1 MPIFSISSKSSSF
14 DKPHTR
20 CGWLVL
26 AAQVIGTGPKF
37 NIEVRTRCVF
47 FLAISHFVSY
57 FCNPN
62 YIPMESLPALFSDLA
77 LILVT
82 AGITTVIFKWLKQP
96 VVLGYIIAGF
106 LIGPNF
112 EWFPVI
118 NDHTSVETW
127 SEIGMVFMLFGIGLE
142 FSFKKLKKVG
152 GTVGVTALTELVT
165 MCLVGFM
172 LGKML
177 GWSQMDSIFLGAM
190 LSISSTT
197 IIAKAFDDM
206 KLHREKFSGNVIG
219 ELVVE
224 DLEAVLLMVILST
237 LAVSKSFDGMQL
249 VSSMLKLGFFLLIW
263 FLGGIFIVPTVLRWA
278 RKFMTEETLTV
289 FSVGLCFMMVVLA
302 NLAGF
307 SSALGAFIMG
317 SILAETLEAEM
328 IHKVTTPIKNLFGAV
343 FFVSVGMMVDP
354 QILVD
359 YWWQILVV
367 TIVLLIFKPLSNVA
381 GRLIAGLGLK
391 QSIQGGFCFCQ
402 IGEFSFIIATLGLS
416 YGVIDEFLYP
426 IIVSVSIITT
436 FITPYAIKAA
446 VPTYNWV
453 STHLSENWLNHFEN
467 SDRGI
472 KVKSGEKVSMAS
484 FIGRQLK
491 HIIIYV
497 SIVIALLFVCFWIGS
512 SVTAH
517 VPSLWGDAISVAITM
532 ALVSPFLWAIGFR
545 HTLVSTTHKLMED
558 SVFNKT
564 LILTIFVL
572 RFIIVWL
579 VAASV
584 LRHFFDAEFWSHLG
598 VGSPYY
604 RWINVGMALG
614 YTFLLRVMSPAMK
627 FYKRIEDNF
636 LDNLNKRQS
645 SQVFAI
651 PEILQENCHLQKMTL
666 SPDSPYSGKLIKE
679 TDFRDNYNVSVV
691 SVERGKQLVELPKS
705 DFQLFPF
712 DKITFV
718 GHEDHLRLLVPKVE
732 LFDDQLIQ
740 EHEESEVDLYK
751 VEVRPVSPYV
761 GVTLMDSGLA
771 EDFNA
776 MIIAIERDGHFI
788 LNPSARISFQPA
800 DLVWFVAQKDKAE
813 ILMNYNPDAVPNM
826 N

>member
-1 MPIFSISSKSSSF
+1 
-14 DKPHTR
+14 
-20 CGWLVL
+20 
-26 AAQVIGTGPKF
+26 
-37 NIEVRTRCVF
+37 
-47 FLAISHFVSY
+47 
-57 FCNPN
+57 
-62 YIPMESLPALFSDLA
+62 MESLPALFSDLA

-112 EWFPVI
+112 DWFPVV

-152 GTVGVTALTELVT
+152 GAVGVTALTELVT
-165 MCLVGFM
+165 MCVVGFM
-172 LGKML
+172 LGKAM

-249 VSSMLKLGFFLLIW
+249 VTSMLKLGFFLLVW
-263 FLGGIFIVPTVLRWA
+263 FVGGIFIVPTVLRWS

-317 SILAETLEAEM
+317 SILAETLEAEA
-328 IHKVTTPIKNLFGAV
+328 IHKVITPIKNLFGAI
-343 FFVSVGMMVDP
+343 FFVSVGMMVNP
-354 QILVD
+354 QILVN

-367 TIVLLIFKPLSNVA
+367 TIILLIFKPLSNVV
-381 GRLIAGLGLK
+381 GRLLAGLGLK
-391 QSIQGGFCFCQ
+391 QSMQGGFCFCQ
-402 IGEFSFIIATLGLS
+402 IGEFSFIIAGLGLN
-416 YGVIDEFLYP
+416 YGVIDDFLYP

-436 FITPYAIKAA
+436 FLTPYSIKAA
-446 VPTYNWV
+446 VPAYEWV
-453 STHLSENWLNHFEN
+453 VKHFPESWINRLEN
-467 SDRGI
+467 SDSGI
-472 KVKSGEKVSMAS
+472 KVRSGEKVNMAS
-484 FIGRQLK
+484 FVARQFKNMVIYLA
-491 HIIIYV
+491 IIIAVVLIGFFIGAFIMKYV
-497 SIVIALLFVCFWIGS
+497 
-512 SVTAH
+512 
-517 VPSLWGDAISVAITM
+517 PRPWGPAISTAVVLV
-532 ALVSPFLWAIGFR
+532 LVSPFLWAMGFK
-545 HTLVSTTHKLMED
+545 HTLMNTTHKLMEANK
-558 SVFNKT
+558 FNKT
-564 LILTIFVL
+564 IVRLVFAL
-572 RFIIVWL
+572 RFVVVAVMAYSIIQ
-579 VAASV
+579 
-584 LRHFFDAEFWSHLG
+584 HFLNGLFWEKLNISAPLYH
-598 VGSPYY
+598 
-604 RWINVGMALG
+604 WINIGFALI
-614 YTFLLRVMSPAMK
+614 YTVLLRVLSPAMK
-627 FYKRIEDNF
+627 FYKRIEERF
-636 LDNLNKRQS
+636 MDNLNKRQS
-645 SQVFAI
+645 TQVFTI

-666 SPDSPYSGKLIKE
+666 SPDSPYAGQLIKE

-691 SVERGKQLVELPKS
+691 SVERGKQMFELPKS

-718 GHEDHLRLLVPKVE
+718 GHEDHLRLMLPRVE

-751 VEVRPVSPYV
+751 VEVRRNSPFV
-761 GVTLMDSGLA
+761 GVALMDSGLA
-771 EDFNA
+771 EKFEA

-788 LNPSARISFQPA
+788 LNPSARIAFQPA
-800 DLVWFVAQKDKAE
+800 DLVWFVAQKEKAK
-813 ILMNYNPDAVPNM
+813 ILMSYNPDVIPDLNM

>member
-1 MPIFSISSKSSSF
+1 
-14 DKPHTR
+14 
-20 CGWLVL
+20 
-26 AAQVIGTGPKF
+26 
-37 NIEVRTRCVF
+37 
-47 FLAISHFVSY
+47 
-57 FCNPN
+57 
-62 YIPMESLPALFSDLA
+62 MESLPALFSDLA

-118 NDHTSVETW
+118 SDHTSVETW

-165 MCLVGFM
+165 MCVVGFL
-172 LGKML
+172 LGKTL

-237 LAVSKSFDGMQL
+237 LAVSKTFDGMQL
-249 VSSMLKLGFFLLIW
+249 VYSMLKLGFFLLVW
-263 FLGGIFIVPTVLRWA
+263 FLGGIFLVPTVLKWS

-354 QILVD
+354 QILVN

-367 TIVLLIFKPLSNVA
+367 TLVLLLFKPLSNVI

-391 QSIQGGFCFCQ
+391 QAMQGGFCFCQ

-416 YGVIDEFLYP
+416 YGVLDEFLYP

-436 FITPYAIKAA
+436 FITPYSIKAA
-446 VPTYNWV
+446 VPAYKWV
-453 STHLSENWLNHFEN
+453 TEHFPEKLLNRLEN
-467 SDRGI
+467 SDSGL
-472 KVKSGEKVSMAS
+472 KVKSGKKVNMAS
-484 FIGRQLK
+484 FLARQFKNMVIYLA
-491 HIIIYV
+491 IIIA
-497 SIVIALLFVCFWIGS
+497 VILICFFIGS
-512 SVTAH
+512 FIMKYVPRPWSSAIATA
-517 VPSLWGDAISVAITM
+517 VSLI
-532 ALVSPFLWAIGFR
+532 LVSPFLWAMGFK
-545 HTLVSTTHKLMED
+545 HTFVDTTHKLMED
-558 SVFNKT
+558 NKFNKT
-564 LILTIFVL
+564 LIRMVFVL
-572 RFIIVWL
+572 RFVV
-579 VAASV
+579 VAIFAYSV
-584 LRHFFDAEFWSHLG
+584 IQHFLNNLFWERLNIGAPWYH
-598 VGSPYY
+598 
-604 RWINVGMALG
+604 WINVGFALI
-614 YTFLLRVMSPAMK
+614 YTILLRVLSPAMR
-627 FYKRIEDNF
+627 FYKHIEENF
-636 LDNLNKRQS
+636 MDNLNKRQQV
-645 SQVFAI
+645 QVFEI

-666 SPDSPYSGKLIKE
+666 SPDSAYSGQIIKD

-691 SVERGKQLVELPKS
+691 SVERGKQLFELPKS
-705 DFQLFPF
+705 DFQLYPF

-718 GHEDHLRLLVPKVE
+718 GHEDHLRLLLPLVE
-732 LFDDQLIQ
+732 AFDEQLIQ

-751 VEVRPVSPYV
+751 VEVRPNSPFI
-761 GVTLMDSGLA
+761 GVALMDSGLA
-771 EDFNA
+771 ENFDA

-788 LNPSARISFQPA
+788 LNPSARITFQA
-800 DLVWFVAQKDKAE
+800 TDLVWFVAQQDKAE
-813 ILMNYNPDAVPNM
+813 ILMHYNPDTIPN
-826 N
+826 

>member
-1 MPIFSISSKSSSF
+1 
-14 DKPHTR
+14 
-20 CGWLVL
+20 
-26 AAQVIGTGPKF
+26 
-37 NIEVRTRCVF
+37 
-47 FLAISHFVSY
+47 
-57 FCNPN
+57 
-62 YIPMESLPALFSDLA
+62 MESLPALFSDLA

-112 EWFPVI
+112 EWFPVV

-152 GTVGVTALTELVT
+152 GTVGITALTELVT
-165 MCLVGFM
+165 MCVVGFS
-172 LGKML
+172 LGKLL

-237 LAVSKSFDGMQL
+237 LAVSKTFDGMQL
-249 VSSMLKLGFFLLIW
+249 VTSMLKLGFFLLIW
-263 FLGGIFIVPTVLRWA
+263 FIGGIFLVPTVLRWA

-289 FSVGLCFMMVVLA
+289 FSVGLCFLMVVLA

-354 QILVD
+354 QILVN

-367 TIVLLIFKPLSNVA
+367 TLVLVIFKPLSNVG
-381 GRLIAGLGLK
+381 GRLLAGLGLK

-402 IGEFSFIIATLGLS
+402 IGEFSFIIASLGLS

-436 FITPYAIKAA
+436 FLTPYFIKAA
-446 VPTYNWV
+446 NPTYRWV
-453 STHLSENWLNHFEN
+453 STHVSDKWLNHLEN
-467 SDRGI
+467 SERGI
-472 KVKSGEKVSMAS
+472 KVKSGKKVSMAS
-484 FIGRQLK
+484 FIARQFK
-491 HIIIYV
+491 YIVIYV
-497 SIVIALLFVCFWIGS
+497 AIVIALIFICFWVGS
-512 SVTAH
+512 LIMIY
-517 VPSLWGDAISVAITM
+517 VPGLWGNAIAVAIT
-532 ALVSPFLWAIGFR
+532 LVLLSPFLWAIGFR
-545 HTLVSTTHKLMED
+545 HTLIGTTHKLMEQ
-558 SVFNKT
+558 SRFNKT
-564 LILTIFVL
+564 TILLIFIL
-572 RFIIVWL
+572 RFFIVW
-579 VAASV
+579 VVSTSV
-584 LRHFFDAEFWSHLG
+584 LRHFFNEAFWLHLG
-598 VGSPYY
+598 IGAPYF
-604 RWINVGMALG
+604 RLLNIAMALG
-614 YTFLLRVMSPAMK
+614 YTIMLRALSPAMK
-627 FYKRIEDNF
+627 FYKHIENNF
-636 LDNLNKRQS
+636 QENLNKRQKV
-645 SQVFAI
+645 QVFEI

-666 SPDSPYSGKLIKE
+666 SPDSPYSGQLIKE

-691 SVERGKQLVELPKS
+691 SVERGKELFELPKS

-718 GHEDHLRLLVPKVE
+718 GHEDHLRLLLPRVE
-732 LFDDQLIQ
+732 LFDEQLIQ

-751 VEVRPVSPYV
+751 VEVEPDSPIIGVS
-761 GVTLMDSGLA
+761 LMDSGLA
-771 EDFNA
+771 DKYDA
-776 MIIAIERDGHFI
+776 MVIAIEREGHFI
-788 LNPSARISFQPA
+788 LNPSARITFQPA

-813 ILMNYNPDAVPNM
+813 FLMKVKAADLKTEFQTE
-826 N
+826 

>member
-1 MPIFSISSKSSSF
+1 
-14 DKPHTR
+14 
-20 CGWLVL
+20 
-26 AAQVIGTGPKF
+26 
-37 NIEVRTRCVF
+37 
-47 FLAISHFVSY
+47 
-57 FCNPN
+57 
-62 YIPMESLPALFSDLA
+62 MESLPALFSDLA

-112 EWFPVI
+112 EWFPVV

-152 GTVGVTALTELVT
+152 GTVGITALTELVT
-165 MCLVGFM
+165 MCVVGFS
-172 LGKML
+172 LGKLL

-237 LAVSKSFDGMQL
+237 LAVSKTFDGMQL
-249 VSSMLKLGFFLLIW
+249 VTSMLKLGFFLLIW
-263 FLGGIFIVPTVLRWA
+263 FIGGIFLVPTVLRWA

-354 QILVD
+354 QILVH

-367 TIVLLIFKPLSNVA
+367 TLVLILFKPLSNVG
-381 GRLIAGLGLK
+381 GRLLAGLGLK

-402 IGEFSFIIATLGLS
+402 IGEFSFIIASLGLS

-436 FITPYAIKAA
+436 FLTPYFIKAA
-446 VPTYNWV
+446 NPTYRWV
-453 STHLSENWLNHFEN
+453 STHVSDKWLNHLEN

-472 KVKSGEKVSMAS
+472 KVKSGKKVSMAS
-484 FIGRQLK
+484 FIGRQFK
-491 HIIIYV
+491 YIVIYIA
-497 SIVIALLFVCFWIGS
+497 IVIALIFICFWVGS
-512 SVTAH
+512 LVMIY
-517 VPSLWGDAISVAITM
+517 VPGLWGNAIAAAITL
-532 ALVSPFLWAIGFR
+532 ALLSPFLWAIGFR
-545 HTLVSTTHKLMED
+545 HTLVGTTHKLMEQ
-558 SVFNKT
+558 SRFNKT
-564 LILTIFVL
+564 AILLIFIL
-572 RFIIVWL
+572 RFFIVW
-579 VAASV
+579 VVSTSV
-584 LRHFFDAEFWSHLG
+584 LRHFFNEAFWLHLG
-598 VGSPYY
+598 IGAPYF
-604 RWINVGMALG
+604 RLLNIAMALG
-614 YTFLLRVMSPAMK
+614 FTIMLRVLSPAMK
-627 FYKRIEDNF
+627 FYKRIENNF
-636 LDNLNKRQS
+636 LDNLNKRQQV
-645 SQVFAI
+645 QVFEI

-666 SPDSPYSGKLIKE
+666 SPDSPYAGRLIKE

-691 SVERGKQLVELPKS
+691 SVERGKQLFELPKS

-718 GHEDHLRLLVPKVE
+718 GHEDHLRLLLPRVE
-732 LFDDQLIQ
+732 LFDERLIQ

-751 VEVRPVSPYV
+751 VEVEPDSPIIGVS
-761 GVTLMDSGLA
+761 LMDSGLS
-771 EDFNA
+771 DKYDA
-776 MIIAIERDGHFI
+776 MVIAIEREGHFI
-788 LNPSARISFQPA
+788 LNPSARITFQPA
-800 DLVWFVAQKDKAE
+800 DLVWFVAQKEKAE
-813 ILMNYNPDAVPNM
+813 FLMKVKAADLKTEFQTE
-826 N
+826 

>member
-1 MPIFSISSKSSSF
+1 
-14 DKPHTR
+14 
-20 CGWLVL
+20 
-26 AAQVIGTGPKF
+26 
-37 NIEVRTRCVF
+37 
-47 FLAISHFVSY
+47 
-57 FCNPN
+57 
-62 YIPMESLPALFSDLA
+62 MENLPALFFDLA

-82 AGITTVIFKWLKQP
+82 AGLTTVIFKWLKQP

-165 MCLVGFM
+165 MCIVGYL
-172 LGKML
+172 LGKVL
-177 GWSQMDSIFLGAM
+177 GWSQMDCIFLGAM

-206 KLHREKFSGNVIG
+206 KLNREKFSGNVIG

-237 LAVSKSFDGMQL
+237 LAVSKTFDGMQL
-249 VSSMLKLGFFLLIW
+249 MYSMLKLFFFLVVW
-263 FLGGIFIVPTVLRWA
+263 FLGGIFIVPTILRWS

-289 FSVGLCFMMVVLA
+289 FSVGLCFLMVVLA

-317 SILAETLEAEM
+317 SILAETLEAEA

-354 QILVD
+354 QILVS

-367 TIVLLIFKPLSNVA
+367 TLVLLIFKPLSNVI
-381 GRLIAGLGLK
+381 GRLIAGVGLK
-391 QSIQGGFCFCQ
+391 QAMQGGFCFCQ

-416 YGVIDEFLYP
+416 FGVIDDFLYP

-446 VPTYNWV
+446 VPSYNWV
-453 STHLSENWLNHFEN
+453 TSHFPESWLNRLEN
-467 SDRGI
+467 NDSGI
-472 KVKSGEKVSMAS
+472 KVKSGEKVSMGNFIARQFKNIVIYMAIIIAVILICFFLSS
-484 FIGRQLK
+484 FIIK
-491 HIIIYV
+491 Y
-497 SIVIALLFVCFWIGS
+497 
-512 SVTAH
+512 
-517 VPSLWGDAISVAITM
+517 VPSPWNAAIATAFTLVLVA
-532 ALVSPFLWAIGFR
+532 PFLWAMGFK
-545 HTLVSTTHKLMED
+545 HTLVNTTHKLME
-558 SVFNKT
+558 VNKFNKT
-564 LILTIFVL
+564 IIRSIFVL
-572 RFIIVWL
+572 RFVIVAIL
-579 VAASV
+579 AYSI
-584 LRHFFDAEFWSHLG
+584 LQHFFNNLFWAKLGIGTPWYHL
-598 VGSPYY
+598 
-604 RWINVGMALG
+604 INIGFALI
-614 YTFLLRVMSPAMK
+614 YTILLKALSPAMK
-627 FYKRIEDNF
+627 FYKRIEERF
-636 LDNLNKRQS
+636 MDNLNKRQS
-645 SQVFAI
+645 VQVFTI

-691 SVERGKQLVELPKS
+691 SVERGKLLVELPRS

-718 GHEDHLRLLVPKVE
+718 GHEDHLRLLLPRIEV
-732 LFDDQLIQ
+732 FDDQLIQ

-751 VEVRPVSPYV
+751 VEVRPNSPYV
-761 GVTLMDSGLA
+761 GVALMDSGLA
-771 EDFNA
+771 ENFEA

-788 LNPSARISFQPA
+788 LNPSARITFQPA
-800 DLVWFVAQKDKAE
+800 DLVWFVAQSERAKV
-813 ILMNYNPDAVPNM
+813 LMNYNPDAIPSASENAIV
-826 N
+826 

>member
-1 MPIFSISSKSSSF
+1 
-14 DKPHTR
+14 
-20 CGWLVL
+20 
-26 AAQVIGTGPKF
+26 
-37 NIEVRTRCVF
+37 
-47 FLAISHFVSY
+47 
-57 FCNPN
+57 
-62 YIPMESLPALFSDLA
+62 MESLPALFSDLA

-82 AGITTVIFKWLKQP
+82 AGLTTVIFKWLKQP

-118 NDHTSVETW
+118 SDHTSVETW

-152 GTVGVTALTELVT
+152 GTVGITALTELVT
-165 MCLVGFM
+165 MCVVGFM

-224 DLEAVLLMVILST
+224 DLEAVLLMVVLST
-237 LAVSKSFDGMQL
+237 LAVSKSFNGMQL
-249 VSSMLKLGFFLLIW
+249 VSSMLKLGFFLLVW

-278 RKFMTEETLTV
+278 RKFMSEETLTV

-343 FFVSVGMMVDP
+343 FFVSVGMLVDP
-354 QILVD
+354 KILVE
-359 YWWQILVV
+359 YWWQILVI
-367 TIVLLIFKPLSNVA
+367 TGVLLLFKPLSNVA

-391 QSIQGGFCFCQ
+391 QSIQGGFCFSQ
-402 IGEFSFIIATLGLS
+402 IGEFSFIIASLGLS

-436 FITPYAIKAA
+436 FLTPYAIKAA

-453 STHLSENWLNHFEN
+453 SGHMSQQWLNHFEN
-467 SDRGI
+467 RDTGI

-484 FIGRQLK
+484 FIGRQFK
-491 HIIIYV
+491 HIVIYIA
-497 SIVIALLFVCFWIGS
+497 IVVALLFICFWIGS
-512 SVTAH
+512 FIIEY
-517 VPSLWGDAISVAITM
+517 VPNVWGNAISVAITM
-532 ALVSPFLWAIGFR
+532 VLVSPFLWAIGFR
-545 HTLVSTTHKLMED
+545 HTLVNTTHKLMEH
-558 SVFNKT
+558 SRFNKT
-564 LILTIFVL
+564 LILSIFIL
-572 RFIIVWL
+572 RFIIVWA
-579 VAASV
+579 VATSV
-584 LRHFFDAEFWSHLG
+584 LRHFFNEAFWLRLG
-598 VGSPYY
+598 VGVHLG
-604 RWINVGMALG
+604 RWINVAMALG
-614 YTFLLRVMSPAMK
+614 YTLLLRVVSPAMK
-627 FYKRIEDNF
+627 FYKRIEDSF

-666 SPDSPYSGKLIKE
+666 SPDSPYSGKLIRD

-705 DFQLFPF
+705 DFQLFPY
-712 DKITFV
+712 DKVTFV
-718 GHEDHLRLLVPKVE
+718 GHEDHLRLLLPRVE
-732 LFDDQLIQ
+732 LFDEQLIQ

-751 VEVRPVSPYV
+751 VEVRPISPYV
-761 GVTLMDSGLA
+761 GVALMDSGLA
-771 EDFNA
+771 ENFDA
-776 MIIAIERDGHFI
+776 MIIAIERDGQFI
-788 LNPSARISFQPA
+788 LNPSARITFQPA
-800 DLVWFVAQKDKAE
+800 DLVWFVAQKEKAE
-813 ILMNYNPDAVPNM
+813 ILMNYNPETIQNA
-826 N
+826 

>member
-1 MPIFSISSKSSSF
+1 
-14 DKPHTR
+14 
-20 CGWLVL
+20 
-26 AAQVIGTGPKF
+26 
-37 NIEVRTRCVF
+37 
-47 FLAISHFVSY
+47 
-57 FCNPN
+57 
-62 YIPMESLPALFSDLA
+62 MENLPALFFDLA

-82 AGITTVIFKWLKQP
+82 AGLTTVIFKWLKQP
-96 VVLGYIIAGF
+96 VVLGYISAGF

-165 MCLVGFM
+165 MCIVGYL
-172 LGKML
+172 LGKVL
-177 GWSQMDSIFLGAM
+177 GWSQMDCIFLGAM

-206 KLHREKFSGNVIG
+206 KLNREKFSGNVIG

-237 LAVSKSFDGMQL
+237 LAVSKTFDGMQL
-249 VSSMLKLGFFLLIW
+249 MYSMLKLFFFLVVW
-263 FLGGIFIVPTVLRWA
+263 FLGGIFIVPTILRWS

-289 FSVGLCFMMVVLA
+289 FSVGLCFLMVVLA

-317 SILAETLEAEM
+317 SILAETLEAEA

-354 QILVD
+354 QILVS

-367 TIVLLIFKPLSNVA
+367 TLVLLIFKPLSNVI
-381 GRLIAGLGLK
+381 GRLIAGVGLK
-391 QSIQGGFCFCQ
+391 QAMQGGFCFCQ

-416 YGVIDEFLYP
+416 FGVIDEFLYP

-446 VPTYNWV
+446 VPSYNWV
-453 STHLSENWLNHFEN
+453 TSHFPESWLNRLEN
-467 SDRGI
+467 NDSGI
-472 KVKSGEKVSMAS
+472 KVKSGEKVSMGNFIARQFKNIVIYMAIIIAVILICFFLSS
-484 FIGRQLK
+484 FIIK
-491 HIIIYV
+491 Y
-497 SIVIALLFVCFWIGS
+497 
-512 SVTAH
+512 
-517 VPSLWGDAISVAITM
+517 VPSPWNAAIATAFTLVLVA
-532 ALVSPFLWAIGFR
+532 PFLWAMGFK
-545 HTLVSTTHKLMED
+545 HTLVNTTHKLME
-558 SVFNKT
+558 VNKFNKT
-564 LILTIFVL
+564 IIRTIFVL
-572 RFIIVWL
+572 RFIIVAIL
-579 VAASV
+579 AYSI
-584 LRHFFDAEFWSHLG
+584 LQHFFNNLFWAKLGIGTPWYHL
-598 VGSPYY
+598 
-604 RWINVGMALG
+604 INIGFALI
-614 YTFLLRVMSPAMK
+614 YTVLLKALSPAMK
-627 FYKRIEDNF
+627 FYKRIEERF
-636 LDNLNKRQS
+636 MDNLNKRQS
-645 SQVFAI
+645 VQVFTI

-691 SVERGKQLVELPKS
+691 SVERGKLLVELPRS

-718 GHEDHLRLLVPKVE
+718 GHEDHLRLLLPRIEV
-732 LFDDQLIQ
+732 FDDQLIQ

-751 VEVRPVSPYV
+751 VEVRPNSPYV
-761 GVTLMDSGLA
+761 GVALMDSGLA
-771 EDFNA
+771 ENFEA

-788 LNPSARISFQPA
+788 LNPSARITFQPA
-800 DLVWFVAQKDKAE
+800 DLVWFLVQSERAKV
-813 ILMNYNPDAVPNM
+813 LMNYNPDAIPSASENATV
-826 N
+826 

>member
-1 MPIFSISSKSSSF
+1 
-14 DKPHTR
+14 
-20 CGWLVL
+20 
-26 AAQVIGTGPKF
+26 
-37 NIEVRTRCVF
+37 
-47 FLAISHFVSY
+47 
-57 FCNPN
+57 
-62 YIPMESLPALFSDLA
+62 MESLPALFSDLA

-152 GTVGVTALTELVT
+152 GTVGITAMTELVT
-165 MCLVGFM
+165 MCLVGFL
-172 LGKML
+172 LGKLL
-177 GWSQMDSIFLGAM
+177 GWSQMDCIFLGAM

-237 LAVSKSFDGMQL
+237 LAVSKTFDGMQL
-249 VSSMLKLGFFLLIW
+249 VTSMLKLGFFLLIW
-263 FLGGIFIVPTVLRWA
+263 FIGGIFIVPTILRWS
-278 RKFMTEETLTV
+278 RKFMSEETLTV

-302 NLAGF
+302 NIAGF

-328 IHKVTTPIKNLFGAV
+328 IHKLTTPIKNLFGAI

-354 QILVD
+354 QILVN

-367 TIVLLIFKPLSNVA
+367 TVVLLLFKPLSNVI
-381 GRLIAGLGLK
+381 GRLLAGLGLK
-391 QSIQGGFCFCQ
+391 QAIQGGFCFCQ

-416 YGVIDEFLYP
+416 YGVIDDFLYP

-446 VPTYNWV
+446 APTYNWV
-453 STHLSENWLNHFEN
+453 HKHLPERWLSHLENT
-467 SDRGI
+467 DRGI

-484 FIGRQLK
+484 FVGRQVK
-491 HIIIYV
+491 HIIINIA
-497 SIVIALLFVCFWIGS
+497 IVIAVLFLCFWVS
-512 SVTAH
+512 SEVIMDYVH
-517 VPSLWGDAISVAITM
+517 GIWGVVISAAITLV
-532 ALVSPFLWAIGFR
+532 LVSPFLWAIGFR
-545 HTLVSTTHKLMED
+545 HTLVKTTHKLMEH
-558 SVFNKT
+558 SRFNKT
-564 LILTIFVL
+564 VILVIFIL
-572 RFIIVWL
+572 RFIIVWV
-579 VAASV
+579 VAIAIM
-584 LRHFFDAEFWSHLG
+584 RHFFNGAFWSRLG
-598 VGSPYY
+598 ISAPYY
-604 RWINVGMALG
+604 RLINIAMALV
-614 YTFLLRVMSPAMK
+614 YTIMLRVLSPAMK

-636 LDNLNKRQS
+636 QGNLNKRQS
-645 SQVFAI
+645 TQVFTV

-666 SPDSPYSGKLIKE
+666 SPDSTYAGKLIKE

-691 SVERGKQLVELPKS
+691 SVERGKQLFELPKS
-705 DFQLFPF
+705 DFQLFPY

-718 GHEDHLRLLVPKVE
+718 GHEDHLRLLVSKVE
-732 LFDDQLIQ
+732 AFDDALIQ
-740 EHEESEVDLYK
+740 EHEESEVDLYN
-751 VEVRPVSPYV
+751 VRVRPNSPYV
-761 GVTLMDSGLA
+761 GVALKDSGLA
-771 EDFNA
+771 ENFEA

-788 LNPSARISFQPA
+788 LNPSARITFQPA
-800 DLVWFVAQKDKAE
+800 DLVWFVAQKERAE
-813 ILMNYNPDAVPNM
+813 VLMDYNPEEISNS
-826 N
+826 

>member
-1 MPIFSISSKSSSF
+1 
-14 DKPHTR
+14 
-20 CGWLVL
+20 
-26 AAQVIGTGPKF
+26 
-37 NIEVRTRCVF
+37 
-47 FLAISHFVSY
+47 
-57 FCNPN
+57 
-62 YIPMESLPALFSDLA
+62 MESLPALFSDLA

-152 GTVGVTALTELVT
+152 GTVGITAITELVT
-165 MCLVGFM
+165 MCVVGFL
-172 LGKML
+172 LGKLL
-177 GWSQMDSIFLGAM
+177 GWSQMDCIFLGAM

-237 LAVSKSFDGMQL
+237 LAVSKTFDGMQL
-249 VSSMLKLGFFLLIW
+249 VTSMLKLGFFLLIW
-263 FLGGIFIVPTVLRWA
+263 FIGGIFIVPTVLRWS
-278 RKFMTEETLTV
+278 RKFMSEETLTV
-289 FSVGLCFMMVVLA
+289 FAVGLCFMMVVLA
-302 NLAGF
+302 NVAGF

-328 IHKVTTPIKNLFGAV
+328 IHKLTTPIKNLFGAI
-343 FFVSVGMMVDP
+343 FFVSVGMLVDP
-354 QILVD
+354 KILVD

-367 TIVLLIFKPLSNVA
+367 TLVLLLFKPLSNVI
-381 GRLIAGLGLK
+381 GRLLAGLGLK

-402 IGEFSFIIATLGLS
+402 IGEFSFIIASLGLS

-436 FITPYAIKAA
+436 FITPYAIKASL
-446 VPTYNWV
+446 PTYRW
-453 STHLSENWLNHFEN
+453 LSGHFPEKWLNHLESN
-467 SDRGI
+467 DRGI
-472 KVKSGEKVSMAS
+472 KVKSGKKVNMAS
-484 FIGRQLK
+484 FMGRQIK
-491 HIIIYV
+491 HIIINV
-497 SIVIALLFVCFWIGS
+497 AIVIAVLFICFWIGS
-512 SVTAH
+512 EVMKYVH
-517 VPSLWGDAISVAITM
+517 GIWGIAISAAITLV
-532 ALVSPFLWAIGFR
+532 LVSPFLWAIGFR
-545 HTLVSTTHKLMED
+545 HTLVKTTHKLMEN
-558 SVFNKT
+558 SRFNKT
-564 LILTIFVL
+564 LILSIFIL
-572 RFIIVWL
+572 RFVIVWV
-579 VAASV
+579 VAAGV
-584 LRHFFDAEFWSHLG
+584 MRHFFNAAFWSHLG
-598 VGSPYY
+598 IGSPYF
-604 RWINVGMALG
+604 RFINVAMALV

-636 LDNLNKRQS
+636 QGNLNKRQS
-645 SQVFAI
+645 TQVFSI

-666 SPDSPYSGKLIKE
+666 SPDSEYSGKLIKE

-691 SVERGKQLVELPKS
+691 SVERGKQLYELPKS
-705 DFQLFPF
+705 DFQLYPF

-718 GHEDHLRLLVPKVE
+718 GHEDHLRLLVGKVE
-732 LFDDQLIQ
+732 AFDDTLIQ
-740 EHEESEVDLYK
+740 EHEESEVDLYN
-751 VEVRPVSPYV
+751 VQVRPNSPYI
-761 GVTLMDSGLA
+761 GIALKDSGLA
-771 EDFNA
+771 ENFDA

-788 LNPSARISFQPA
+788 LNPSARLSFQA
-800 DLVWFVAQKDKAE
+800 DDLVWFVAQKDKAE
-813 ILMNYNPDAVPNM
+813 TLMNYNPEEISN
-826 N
+826 

>member
-1 MPIFSISSKSSSF
+1 
-14 DKPHTR
+14 
-20 CGWLVL
+20 
-26 AAQVIGTGPKF
+26 
-37 NIEVRTRCVF
+37 
-47 FLAISHFVSY
+47 
-57 FCNPN
+57 
-62 YIPMESLPALFSDLA
+62 MESLPALFSDLA

-82 AGITTVIFKWLKQP
+82 AGLTTVIFKWLKQP

-106 LIGPNF
+106 IIGPNF

-118 NDHTSVETW
+118 HDHTSVETW

-152 GTVGVTALTELVT
+152 GTVGITALTELVT
-165 MCLVGFM
+165 MCVVGFL
-172 LGKML
+172 LGKAL
-177 GWSQMDSIFLGAM
+177 GWTQMDSIFLGAM

-249 VSSMLKLGFFLLIW
+249 VSSMLKLVFFLLVW
-263 FLGGIFIVPTVLRWA
+263 FLGGIFLVPTILRWS
-278 RKFMTEETLTV
+278 RKFMSEETLTV
-289 FSVGLCFMMVVLA
+289 FAVGLCFLMVVLA

-317 SILAETLEAEM
+317 SILAETLEAEA

-367 TIVLLIFKPLSNVA
+367 TLVLLIFKPLSNVI

-391 QSIQGGFCFCQ
+391 QAMQGGFCFSQ

-416 YGVIDEFLYP
+416 YGVIDDFLYP

-446 VPTYNWV
+446 VPSYNWV
-453 STHLSENWLNHFEN
+453 AKHFPERWLNRLEN
-467 SDRGI
+467 KDTGI
-472 KVKSGEKVSMAS
+472 KVKSGKKVSMAS
-484 FIGRQLK
+484 FISRQFKNIVIYLA
-491 HIIIYV
+491 IIIA
-497 SIVIALLFVCFWIGS
+497 VILICFFLCSFVMKY
-512 SVTAH
+512 
-517 VPSLWGDAISVAITM
+517 VPSPWNAAISTAFTLVLVA
-532 ALVSPFLWAIGFR
+532 PFLWAMGFK
-545 HTLVSTTHKLMED
+545 HTLVKTTRKLMD
-558 SVFNKT
+558 ANHFNKT
-564 LILTIFVL
+564 VILIIFIL
-572 RFIIVWL
+572 RFVIVAL
-579 VAASV
+579 IAYSI
-584 LRHFFDAEFWSHLG
+584 LQHFFNGVFWSKLHI
-598 VGSPYY
+598 GSPWYHL
-604 RWINVGMALG
+604 INIAFALV
-614 YTFLLRVMSPAMK
+614 YTPMLKILSPAMK
-627 FYKRIEDNF
+627 FYKRIEERF

-645 SQVFAI
+645 VQVFTI

-666 SPDSPYSGKLIKE
+666 SPDSPYAGKLIKD
-679 TDFRDNYNVSVV
+679 TDFRDNFNVSVV
-691 SVERGKQLVELPKS
+691 SVERGKQNFELPRS

-712 DKITFV
+712 DRITFV
-718 GHEDHLRLLVPKVE
+718 GHEDHLRLLLPRIEV
-732 LFDDQLIQ
+732 FDEQLIQ

-751 VEVRPVSPYV
+751 VEVEPNSPFI
-761 GVTLMDSGLA
+761 GVALMDSGLA
-771 EDFNA
+771 DVYEA
-776 MIIAIERDGHFI
+776 MVIAIERDGHFI
-788 LNPSARISFQPA
+788 LNPSARITFQPA
-800 DLVWFVAQKDKAE
+800 DLVWFVAQKERAE
-813 ILMNYNPDAVPNM
+813 VLMNMRVKP
-826 N
+826 

>member
-1 MPIFSISSKSSSF
+1 
-14 DKPHTR
+14 
-20 CGWLVL
+20 
-26 AAQVIGTGPKF
+26 
-37 NIEVRTRCVF
+37 
-47 FLAISHFVSY
+47 
-57 FCNPN
+57 
-62 YIPMESLPALFSDLA
+62 MESLPALFSDLA

-112 EWFPVI
+112 EWFPVV

-152 GTVGVTALTELVT
+152 GTVGITALTELVT
-165 MCLVGFM
+165 MCVVGFL
-172 LGKML
+172 LGKVL

-237 LAVSKSFDGMQL
+237 LAVSKTFDGMQL
-249 VSSMLKLGFFLLIW
+249 VTSMLKLGFFLLIW
-263 FLGGIFIVPTVLRWA
+263 FIGGIFLVPTVLRWA
-278 RKFMTEETLTV
+278 RKFMSEETLTV
-289 FSVGLCFMMVVLA
+289 FSVGLCFLMVVLA

-354 QILVD
+354 QILVN
-359 YWWQILVV
+359 YWWQILVI
-367 TIVLLIFKPLSNVA
+367 TLVLLVFKPLSNVI

-391 QSIQGGFCFCQ
+391 QAMQGGFCFSQ
-402 IGEFSFIIATLGLS
+402 IGEFSFIIASLGLS

-436 FITPYAIKAA
+436 FLTPYFIKAA
-446 VPTYNWV
+446 VPSYNMV
-453 STHLSENWLNHFEN
+453 SRGFPEKWLNHLEN
-467 SDRGI
+467 MDRGI
-472 KVKSGEKVSMAS
+472 KVKSGKKVSMAS
-484 FIGRQLK
+484 FIGRQFK
-491 HIIIYV
+491 YIIIYIA
-497 SIVIALLFVCFWIGS
+497 IVIAVMFICFWAGAFVMIY
-512 SVTAH
+512 
-517 VPSLWGDAISVAITM
+517 VPGLWGNAIAAALTLV
-532 ALVSPFLWAIGFR
+532 LVSPFLWAIGFR
-545 HTLVSTTHKLMED
+545 HTLVKTTRKLMEH
-558 SVFNKT
+558 SKFNKT
-564 LILTIFVL
+564 VILLIFII
-572 RFIIVWL
+572 RFIIVWV
-579 VAASV
+579 VATSV
-584 LRHFFDAEFWSHLG
+584 IRHFFNAAFWLHLG
-598 VGSPYY
+598 VNAPYF
-604 RWINVGMALG
+604 RLINIAMALG
-614 YTFLLRVMSPAMK
+614 YTIMLRVLSPAMR
-627 FYKRIEDNF
+627 FYKHIEDRF
-636 LDNLNKRQS
+636 LDNLNKRQQV
-645 SQVFAI
+645 QVFEI

-666 SPDSPYSGKLIKE
+666 SPDSPYSGKIIKE

-691 SVERGKQLVELPKS
+691 SVERGKQIFELPKS

-718 GHEDHLRLLVPKVE
+718 GHEDHLRLLLPRVE
-732 LFDDQLIQ
+732 AFDDALIH
-740 EHEESEVDLYK
+740 EHEEGEVDLYK
-751 VEVRPVSPYV
+751 VEVEDDSPMINV
-761 GVTLMDSGLA
+761 ALMDSGLA
-771 EDFNA
+771 DKYDA
-776 MIIAIERDGHFI
+776 MVIAIERDGHFI
-788 LNPSARISFQPA
+788 LNPSARITFQPA

-813 ILMNYNPDAVPNM
+813 YLMQLHAADLKSEISSN
-826 N
+826 

>member
-1 MPIFSISSKSSSF
+1 
-14 DKPHTR
+14 
-20 CGWLVL
+20 
-26 AAQVIGTGPKF
+26 
-37 NIEVRTRCVF
+37 
-47 FLAISHFVSY
+47 
-57 FCNPN
+57 
-62 YIPMESLPALFSDLA
+62 MESLPALFSDLA

-118 NDHTSVETW
+118 SDHISVETW

-165 MCLVGFM
+165 MCVVGFL

-177 GWSQMDSIFLGAM
+177 GWTQMDSIFLGAM

-237 LAVSKSFDGMQL
+237 LAVSKTFNGMQL
-249 VSSMLKLGFFLLIW
+249 VSSMLKLGFFLLVW
-263 FLGGIFIVPTVLRWA
+263 FLGGIFLVPTVLKWS
-278 RKFMTEETLTV
+278 RKFMSEETLTV

-302 NLAGF
+302 TLAGF

-367 TIVLLIFKPLSNVA
+367 TLVLLLFKPLSNVA
-381 GRLIAGLGLK
+381 GRLIAGVGLK
-391 QSIQGGFCFCQ
+391 QSMQGGFCFSQ
-402 IGEFSFIIATLGLS
+402 IGEFSFIIASLGLS

-446 VPTYNWV
+446 VPSYKWV
-453 STHLSENWLNHFEN
+453 TTHFPEGWLNRLEN
-467 SDRGI
+467 SDSGI
-472 KVKSGEKVSMAS
+472 KVKSGKKVNMGSFLARQFKNIVIYLAIIIAVILIGFFASS
-484 FIGRQLK
+484 FIMK
-491 HIIIYV
+491 YV
-497 SIVIALLFVCFWIGS
+497 PRPWSSAIGTAL
-512 SVTAH
+512 
-517 VPSLWGDAISVAITM
+517 SLV
-532 ALVSPFLWAIGFR
+532 LVSPFLWAMGFK
-545 HTLVSTTHKLMED
+545 HTLADTTHKLMEANK
-558 SVFNKT
+558 FNKS
-564 LILTIFVL
+564 LIRFVFVL
-572 RFIIVWL
+572 RFVIVA
-579 VAASV
+579 VISYSMIQ
-584 LRHFFDAEFWSHLG
+584 HFLNNLFWEKLN
-598 VGSPYY
+598 VGSPWYH
-604 RWINVGMALG
+604 WINIGFALIF
-614 YTFLLRVMSPAMK
+614 TVMLRVLSPAMK
-627 FYKRIEDNF
+627 FYKHIEERF
-636 LDNLNKRQS
+636 LDNLNKRQQM
-645 SQVFAI
+645 QVFAI

-666 SPDSPYSGKLIKE
+666 SPDSVYSGQIIKD

-691 SVERGKQLVELPKS
+691 SVERGKQVIELPKS
-705 DFQLFPF
+705 DFQLFPY

-718 GHEDHLRLLVPKVE
+718 GHEDHLRLLLPRVE
-732 LFDDQLIQ
+732 AFDDVLIQ
-740 EHEESEVDLYK
+740 EHDDGEVDLYK
-751 VEVRPVSPYV
+751 VEVEPDSPLIDV
-761 GVTLMDSGLA
+761 ALMNSGFA
-771 EDFNA
+771 DKYDA
-776 MIIAIERDGHFI
+776 MVIAIERDGHFI
-788 LNPSARISFQPA
+788 LNPSARITFQPA

-813 ILMNYNPDAVPNM
+813 YLMKLRAADLKTGIGNS
-826 N
+826 

>member
-1 MPIFSISSKSSSF
+1 
-14 DKPHTR
+14 
-20 CGWLVL
+20 
-26 AAQVIGTGPKF
+26 
-37 NIEVRTRCVF
+37 
-47 FLAISHFVSY
+47 
-57 FCNPN
+57 
-62 YIPMESLPALFSDLA
+62 MESLPALFSDLA

-82 AGITTVIFKWLKQP
+82 AGLTTVIFKWLKQP

-106 LIGPNF
+106 IIGPNF

-118 NDHTSVETW
+118 HDHTSVETW

-152 GTVGVTALTELVT
+152 GTVGITALTELVT
-165 MCLVGFM
+165 MCVVGFL
-172 LGKML
+172 LGKAL
-177 GWSQMDSIFLGAM
+177 GWTQMDSIFLGAM

-249 VSSMLKLGFFLLIW
+249 VSSMLKLVFFLLVW
-263 FLGGIFIVPTVLRWA
+263 FLGGIFLVPTILRWS
-278 RKFMTEETLTV
+278 RKFMSEETLTV
-289 FSVGLCFMMVVLA
+289 FAVGLCFLMVVLA

-317 SILAETLEAEM
+317 SILAETLEAEA

-367 TIVLLIFKPLSNVA
+367 TLVLLIFKPLSNVI

-391 QSIQGGFCFCQ
+391 QAMQGGFCFSQ

-416 YGVIDEFLYP
+416 YGVIDDFLYP

-446 VPTYNWV
+446 VPSYNWV
-453 STHLSENWLNHFEN
+453 AKHFPERWLNRLEN
-467 SDRGI
+467 KDTGI
-472 KVKSGEKVSMAS
+472 KVKSGKKVSMAS
-484 FIGRQLK
+484 FISRQFKNIVIYLA
-491 HIIIYV
+491 IIIA
-497 SIVIALLFVCFWIGS
+497 VILICFFLCSFVMKY
-512 SVTAH
+512 
-517 VPSLWGDAISVAITM
+517 VPSPWNAAISTAFTLVLVA
-532 ALVSPFLWAIGFR
+532 PFLWAMGFK
-545 HTLVSTTHKLMED
+545 HTLVKTTRKLMD
-558 SVFNKT
+558 ANHFNKT
-564 LILTIFVL
+564 VILIIFIL
-572 RFIIVWL
+572 RFVM
-579 VAASV
+579 VALIAYSI
-584 LRHFFDAEFWSHLG
+584 LQHFFNGVFWSKLHI
-598 VGSPYY
+598 GSPWYHL
-604 RWINVGMALG
+604 INIAFALV
-614 YTFLLRVMSPAMK
+614 YTLMLKILSPAMK
-627 FYKRIEDNF
+627 FYKRIEERF

-645 SQVFAI
+645 VQVFTI

-666 SPDSPYSGKLIKE
+666 SPDSPYAGKLIKD

-691 SVERGKQLVELPKS
+691 SVERGKQIFELPRS

-712 DKITFV
+712 DRITFV
-718 GHEDHLRLLVPKVE
+718 GHEDHLRLLLPRMEV
-732 LFDDQLIQ
+732 FDEQLIQ

-751 VEVRPVSPYV
+751 VEVEPNSPFI
-761 GVTLMDSGLA
+761 GVALMDSGLA
-771 EDFNA
+771 DVYEA
-776 MIIAIERDGHFI
+776 MVIAIERDGHFI
-788 LNPSARISFQPA
+788 LNPSARITFQPA
-800 DLVWFVAQKDKAE
+800 DLVWFVAQKERAE
-813 ILMNYNPDAVPNM
+813 VLMNMRVKP
-826 N
+826 

>member
-1 MPIFSISSKSSSF
+1 
-14 DKPHTR
+14 
-20 CGWLVL
+20 
-26 AAQVIGTGPKF
+26 
-37 NIEVRTRCVF
+37 
-47 FLAISHFVSY
+47 
-57 FCNPN
+57 
-62 YIPMESLPALFSDLA
+62 MESLPALFSDLA

-112 EWFPVI
+112 EWFPVVE
-118 NDHTSVETW
+118 DHTSVETW

-152 GTVGVTALTELVT
+152 GTVGITALTELVV
-165 MCLVGFM
+165 MCIVGFS
-172 LGKML
+172 LGKIL

-237 LAVSKSFDGMQL
+237 LAVSKTFDGMQL
-249 VSSMLKLGFFLLIW
+249 VTSMLKLGFFLLIW
-263 FLGGIFIVPTVLRWA
+263 FIGGIFLVPTVLRWA

-289 FSVGLCFMMVVLA
+289 FSVGLCFLMVVLA

-354 QILVD
+354 QILVN
-359 YWWQILVV
+359 YWWQILVI
-367 TIVLLIFKPLSNVA
+367 TTVLLIFKPLSNVG
-381 GRLIAGLGLK
+381 GRLLAGLGLK

-436 FITPYAIKAA
+436 FLTPYFIKAA
-446 VPTYNWV
+446 NPTYRWV
-453 STHLSENWLNHFEN
+453 STHMSEKWLNHWEN
-467 SDRGI
+467 TDRGI
-472 KVKSGEKVSMAS
+472 KVKSGKKVSMAS
-484 FIGRQLK
+484 FIARQFK
-491 HIIIYV
+491 YIVIYIA
-497 SIVIALLFVCFWIGS
+497 IVIALIFICFWVGS
-512 SVTAH
+512 LIMIY
-517 VPSLWGDAISVAITM
+517 VPSLWGNAIAAAIT
-532 ALVSPFLWAIGFR
+532 LVLISPFLWAIGFR
-545 HTLVSTTHKLMED
+545 HTLIGTTHKLMEQ
-558 SVFNKT
+558 SRFNKT
-564 LILTIFVL
+564 VILLIFVF
-572 RFIIVWL
+572 RFILVWV
-579 VAASV
+579 VATSV
-584 LRHFFDAEFWSHLG
+584 LRHFFNEAFWLHLG
-598 VGSPYY
+598 IKAPYY
-604 RWINVGMALG
+604 RLLNIAMALG
-614 YTFLLRVMSPAMK
+614 YTIMLRALSPAMK
-627 FYKRIEDNF
+627 FYKHIEDRF
-636 LDNLNKRQS
+636 LDNLNKRQKV
-645 SQVFAI
+645 QVFEI

-666 SPDSPYSGKLIKE
+666 SPDSPYSGQHIKE

-691 SVERGKQLVELPKS
+691 SVERGKELFELPKS
-705 DFQLFPF
+705 DFQLFPY

-718 GHEDHLRLLVPKVE
+718 GHEDHLRLLLPRVE
-732 LFDDQLIQ
+732 LFDEQLIQ

-751 VEVRPVSPYV
+751 VEVEPDSPIIGVS
-761 GVTLMDSGLA
+761 LMDSGLS
-771 EDFNA
+771 DKYDA
-776 MIIAIERDGHFI
+776 MVIAIEREGHFI
-788 LNPSARISFQPA
+788 LNPSARITFQPA
-800 DLVWFVAQKDKAE
+800 DLVWFVAQKEKAE
-813 ILMNYNPDAVPNM
+813 FLMNVKAADLKTELGTS
-826 N
+826 

>member
-1 MPIFSISSKSSSF
+1 
-14 DKPHTR
+14 
-20 CGWLVL
+20 
-26 AAQVIGTGPKF
+26 
-37 NIEVRTRCVF
+37 
-47 FLAISHFVSY
+47 
-57 FCNPN
+57 
-62 YIPMESLPALFSDLA
+62 MESLPALFSDLA

-152 GTVGVTALTELVT
+152 GTVGITALTELVT
-165 MCLVGFM
+165 MCVVGFL
-172 LGKML
+172 LGKLL
-177 GWSQMDSIFLGAM
+177 GWSQMDCIFLGAM

-237 LAVSKSFDGMQL
+237 LAVSKTFDGMQL
-249 VSSMLKLGFFLLIW
+249 VTSMLKLGFFLLIW
-263 FLGGIFIVPTVLRWA
+263 FIGGIFIVPTVLRWA
-278 RKFMTEETLTV
+278 RKFMSEETLTV
-289 FSVGLCFMMVVLA
+289 FSVGLCFLMVVLA

-354 QILVD
+354 QILVN

-367 TIVLLIFKPLSNVA
+367 TLVLLLFKPLSNVV

-391 QSIQGGFCFCQ
+391 QAFQGGFCFCQ

-416 YGVIDEFLYP
+416 YGVIDDFLYP

-436 FITPYAIKAA
+436 FLTPYAIKAA
-446 VPTYNWV
+446 VPTYHWV
-453 STHLSENWLNHFEN
+453 SGHMSEQWLNHFEN
-467 SDRGI
+467 TDRGI

-484 FIGRQLK
+484 FVGRQFK
-491 HIIIYV
+491 HIVIYIA
-497 SIVIALLFVCFWIGS
+497 IVIAVLFICFWIGA
-512 SVTAH
+512 VVMEY
-517 VPSLWGDAISVAITM
+517 VPGLWSNAISAAITLV
-532 ALVSPFLWAIGFR
+532 LVSPFLWAIGFR
-545 HTLVSTTHKLMED
+545 HTLVKTTHKLMEH
-558 SVFNKT
+558 SKFNKT
-564 LILTIFVL
+564 LILSIFII
-572 RFIIVWL
+572 RFIIVWV
-579 VAASV
+579 VATAV
-584 LRHFFDAEFWSHLG
+584 LRHFFNGAFWFHLG

-604 RWINVGMALG
+604 RWINVAMALG
-614 YTFLLRVMSPAMK
+614 YTLLLRVLSPAMN
-627 FYKRIEDNF
+627 FYKRIEDSF

-666 SPDSPYSGKLIKE
+666 SPDSPYSGQVIKE

-691 SVERGKQLVELPKS
+691 SVERGKQLYELPKS

-718 GHEDHLRLLVPKVE
+718 GHEDHLRLLLPRVE
-732 LFDDQLIQ
+732 LFDEQLIQ

-751 VEVRPVSPYV
+751 VQVRPESPYV
-761 GVTLMDSGLA
+761 GVALMDSGLA
-771 EDFNA
+771 ENFET
-776 MIIAIERDGHFI
+776 MIIAIERDGQFI
-788 LNPSARISFQPA
+788 LNPSARITFQPA
-800 DLVWFVAQKDKAE
+800 DLVWFVAQKEKAE
-813 ILMNYNPDAVPNM
+813 ILMNYNPDAIPNSYPTK
-826 N
+826 